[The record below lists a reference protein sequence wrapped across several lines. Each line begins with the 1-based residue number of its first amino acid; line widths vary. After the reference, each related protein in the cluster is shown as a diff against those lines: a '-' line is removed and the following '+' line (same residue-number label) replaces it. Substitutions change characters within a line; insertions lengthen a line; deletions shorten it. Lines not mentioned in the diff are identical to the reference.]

1 MSQTFQQLIDNPN
14 NQTNIDELT
23 NITHHSTATNTSEN
37 DRNFENNNKPNI
49 NNVSTSSNICLEPII
64 TINNEFHQGI
74 ENYSMFNEQINLSN
88 SYFALN

>member
-37 DRNFENNNKPNI
+37 DRNFEN
-49 NNVSTSSNICLEPII
+49 
-64 TINNEFHQGI
+64 
-74 ENYSMFNEQINLSN
+74 
-88 SYFALN
+88 